1 MNQKHLLRFIKK
13 SLKTDGEV
21 GVCTVSGKVMTL
33 NEVFQSMNLTPYDL
47 TIDMLDCHAVGWLV
61 SPHSNI
67 SLTFSP
73 QDRNT
78 FHRFDKFN
86 AKYNP
91 IGESRLREV
100 FMKTDNMVNGKY
112 FANIV
117 KEVFVDLDDAKYV
130 NLELRLSVYGRS
142 LNEWDKLAAWAVS
155 NNVHSEHN
163 RWMIQVPRLYDIYRT
178 KGGVKTFQDILGCK
192 KLLFS
197 SNMNRLVQII
207 CSGLCLKSPSTQPHT
222 QSSTVS

>member
-1 MNQKHLLRFIKK
+1 MRLVDISHVPFT
-13 SLKTDGEV
+13 SL
-21 GVCTVSGKVMTL
+21 
-33 NEVFQSMNLTPYDL
+33 F
-47 TIDMLDCHAVGWLV
+47 
-61 SPHSNI
+61 
-67 SLTFSP
+67 SL

-130 NLELRLSVYGRS
+130 NLELRLSIYGRS

-163 RWMIQVPRLYDIYRT
+163 R
-178 KGGVKTFQDILGCK
+178 
-192 KLLFS
+192 S
-197 SNMNRLVQII
+197 LVQIKLI
-207 CSGLCLKSPSTQPHT
+207 NVKVT
-222 QSSTVS
+222 